1 MPGTLHRVDVGWH
14 PLIQD
19 LSPLRPPTWSH
30 CISPGCTDAGTISI
44 SAVGWASGGL
54 LFAKSG
60 IKATLADI
68 SSAALDFSSW
78 RFSKRGLSARHIDL
92 KECALPENSF
102 DFITAM
108 DVFEH
113 LVQPE
118 KTAHDLW
125 KALRPGG
132 FLFGRFHAEAHDDRP
147 HHITLDFGPTLA
159 ALASLGFSRV
169 WQDRWLWGHEVF
181 QT

>member
-1 MPGTLHRVDVGWH
+1 ML
-14 PLIQD
+14 
-19 LSPLRPPTWSH
+19 
-30 CISPGCTDAGTISI
+30 GTISI
-44 SAVGWASGGL
+44 SAVAGASGGL

-60 IKATLADI
+60 IKATLADK
-68 SSAALDFSSW
+68 SAALDFSSW
-78 RFSKRGLSARHIDL
+78 RFFKRGLSARHIDL

-113 LVQPE
+113 PGTRPE
-118 KTAHDLW
+118 RGRPTISGRRSGREGFCSA
-125 KALRPGG
+125 ASTLRLMKPAPPYHS
-132 FLFGRFHAEAHDDRP
+132 RFRP
-147 HHITLDFGPTLA
+147 HTRSVGVA
-159 ALASLGFSRV
+159 GFSRV